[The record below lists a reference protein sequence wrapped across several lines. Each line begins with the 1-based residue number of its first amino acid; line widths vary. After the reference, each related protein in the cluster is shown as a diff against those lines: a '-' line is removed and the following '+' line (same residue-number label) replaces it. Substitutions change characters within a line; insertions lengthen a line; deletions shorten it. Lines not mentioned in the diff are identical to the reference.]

1 MNTVKLGKGSLFSSP
16 LVYGCM
22 RIVGDHSSE
31 SRSRGKA
38 AIGAAYEAGYNHF
51 DHADIYG
58 GGICEEIFAEALAD
72 YGIIREEVL
81 ITSKCGIRFQ
91 DSPLKGYPAR
101 YDFSKKYILESVEG
115 SLRRLKTDYL
125 DLLLLHRPDF
135 LFDAEETAEALQLL
149 VDAGKVKNCGVSNF
163 KPSQF
168 SLLQSRCSM
177 PLLVNQVEVNIHNVD
192 ALIDGTLD
200 QCQELGVTPMAW
212 CPIGGVAY
220 PAWGNTFTPGDD
232 ARIKAELKIQS
243 AKYGVED
250 WVLVL
255 AWIMKHPA
263 KILPIV
269 GSTTPER
276 IVAAKASLNIEYER
290 EDWYRLFEARNG
302 VSVP

>member
-1 MNTVKLGKGSLFSSP
+1 
-16 LVYGCM
+16 M
-22 RIVGDHSSE
+22 RITGDNSVDA
-31 SRSRGKA
+31 RRRGKVA
-38 AIGAAYEAGYNHF
+38 VNTAYEAGYNHF

-58 GGICEEIFAEALAD
+58 GGSCEELFAEAMSD
-72 YGIIREEVL
+72 YGIDRGDIL

-91 DSPLKGYPAR
+91 GAPQESSPTR

-135 LFDAEETAEALQLL
+135 LFDAEETAEAFQEL
-149 VDAGKVKNCGVSNF
+149 VDAGKVRNCGVSNF

-177 PLLVNQVEVNIHNVD
+177 PLQVNQIEVNIHNVD
-192 ALIDGTLD
+192 AFQDGTLD

-220 PAWGNTFTPGDD
+220 PAWGNTFTPDDD
-232 ARIKAELKIQS
+232 ARIKAELDIQT
-243 AKYGVED
+243 AKYGVEN
-250 WVLVL
+250 WVLML
-255 AWIMKHPA
+255 AWIMRHPS

-276 IVAAKASLNIEYER
+276 ILAAKASLDIEYDR

-302 VSVP
+302 VAVP